1 MSFTYSTESGL
12 AIGGVDFVDVSGT
25 GSLGTGSEIVV
36 SVYLNRDLDNEDT
49 EHFYLRVSYT
59 KGGATNSSKHAA
71 NIENLIAPLLS
82 FKPQWVIEGEDK
94 EVYGFL
100 SYPIDYP
107 GTLKLTSRDVTAS
120 DSDGDYAKIDT
131 SVYVGKGTVSDPFEI
146 NALFDYVANEVDEDY
161 TVNARFIENDSGS
174 NNQYIVGGVYIK
186 DVARG
191 VTLKLKEEKLAY
203 ILGGD
208 DDFDQV
214 LDMYDLNG
222 GPVRSRGDRRFVPVE
237 IVVNWDDIEN
247 SSDYYANARIKF
259 SFNEAKGAVEV
270 QPGEDSTK
278 LTRLWKK
285 QWSSARSYSDRIT
298 SEWEYDFQS
307 LGISNGSKV
316 VVYLEALTT
325 AAGLNEVLADLS
337 VEVRFSKTGNPVEA
351 PPPGFGTSGFGTS
364 GLETSGFGFGTGQVC
379 KATGNVRYRQ
389 LPDKFDASAADF
401 VLANQ
406 LKFMYQEL
414 YSPMIDGVAASD
426 PIKEFLEKTRH
437 LSIQVRELNNW
448 SWKSPIFAPDR
459 IGDEPLYWVIV
470 IDRSKVLAKGP
481 TWGVAQIRNL
491 IFASLGTQQSQV
503 MSEFYSSGNNFATYQ
518 LEGTRVEEIKGRMKL
533 WAEALQ
539 SSIDT
544 AATVAYAT
552 AEIGVS
558 FLPGGD
564 LLVTAIDLASMESIP
579 APTALGNALLAVQV
593 VGAFVPFVPNWVKK
607 GAVNFGSD
615 IISFV
620 WKKNGSDLRLITPT
634 AGQGAK
640 GFVNAIDNSFY
651 DIDHWCFTAE
661 TLVHSCEMSI
671 PISSVRVGQN
681 VKAFDFDNGT
691 WGCCTVQSVQRT
703 LYSGPLYT
711 LRVGQSTVRATTG
724 HPVFVVH
731 GQELDSRPWPQQL
744 SLTLEA
750 KSLESGRWVNS
761 NDLLVGDV
769 MIGIDGEQHVISEIT
784 IEHVI
789 DEPVYNLTIHGN
801 HTFAVG
807 ENGLLVH
814 NESWCE

>member
-1 MSFTYSTESGL
+1 MS
-12 AIGGVDFVDVSGT
+12 D
-25 GSLGTGSEIVV
+25 
-36 SVYLNRDLDNEDT
+36 
-49 EHFYLRVSYT
+49 
-59 KGGATNSSKHAA
+59 
-71 NIENLIAPLLS
+71 
-82 FKPQWVIEGEDK
+82 
-94 EVYGFL
+94 
-100 SYPIDYP
+100 
-107 GTLKLTSRDVTAS
+107 
-120 DSDGDYAKIDT
+120 
-131 SVYVGKGTVSDPFEI
+131 
-146 NALFDYVANEVDEDY
+146 
-161 TVNARFIENDSGS
+161 
-174 NNQYIVGGVYIK
+174 
-186 DVARG
+186 
-191 VTLKLKEEKLAY
+191 
-203 ILGGD
+203 
-208 DDFDQV
+208 
-214 LDMYDLNG
+214 
-222 GPVRSRGDRRFVPVE
+222 
-237 IVVNWDDIEN
+237 
-247 SSDYYANARIKF
+247 
-259 SFNEAKGAVEV
+259 
-270 QPGEDSTK
+270 
-278 LTRLWKK
+278 
-285 QWSSARSYSDRIT
+285 
-298 SEWEYDFQS
+298 
-307 LGISNGSKV
+307 
-316 VVYLEALTT
+316 
-325 AAGLNEVLADLS
+325 
-337 VEVRFSKTGNPVEA
+337 
-351 PPPGFGTSGFGTS
+351 
-364 GLETSGFGFGTGQVC
+364 
-379 KATGNVRYRQ
+379 
-389 LPDKFDASAADF
+389 
-401 VLANQ
+401 
-406 LKFMYQEL
+406 
-414 YSPMIDGVAASD
+414 
-426 PIKEFLEKTRH
+426 
-437 LSIQVRELNNW
+437 
-448 SWKSPIFAPDR
+448 
-459 IGDEPLYWVIV
+459 
-470 IDRSKVLAKGP
+470 
-481 TWGVAQIRNL
+481 
-491 IFASLGTQQSQV
+491 
-503 MSEFYSSGNNFATYQ
+503 FYSSGNNFATYQ

-661 TLVHSCEMSI
+661 TLVHTCEMSI

-724 HPVFVVH
+724 HPVFVVR

-750 KSLESGRWVNS
+750 KSLESGRWVNT

-789 DEPVYNLTIHGN
+789 DEPVYNLTVRGN

-814 NESWCE
+814 NESWCEYAGQSLGLTNSQLKDLRQNVADLWGKASIQSTHGHHIVHKVGAAKLSPNAKIVNGKSQKLIEGFGVETVTTYADAKRILDSGEKLDNLCIAPYSYVHTDSYVLKVNKMLVDDLRNSPKTRSLLIPDGSGGWMPKANLTDAEKALGKIEVQKTLKEIREKIHAGSKL